1 MAQEKTDRRTPEQ
14 KDYRARPSVSGTN
27 HQQISENISKKSL
40 QAEAEELDFDFGMVE
55 DQRDPET
62 EDTKLSLKLMID
74 ELTDEAVENTKS
86 SEFSLQEE
94 LVPLYKVELEDEEET
109 AEPERFRWEILIPAV
124 LAVIVLIAGLLILLN
139 RRTDQPAEAPAE
151 PPAQE
156 TAAETPETETAEAAA
171 EPAEETDPAEVR
183 MNELN
188 ESVASL
194 LKDAYGTWSVYVKDL
209 DSGHSFVINDSQM
222 SSASLIKLFTAG
234 KYLDMIEKG
243 ELIETEDS
251 AYNLMAMIS
260 WSDNDAWEAIETDI
274 GYGDYVSGLMAVT
287 EFAQSHGFIQSGRD
301 IGAET
306 VYDTAADNLT
316 TVAEVGE
323 LLEEIY
329 SGAYVSA
336 SASERLYGLMGMQG
350 YINKIPAGLPEGFEY
365 ASKAGDLPGIEND
378 AAIIKGPDTDYI
390 LVVMSND
397 IYDNSVAV
405 NKIVEIS
412 NLCARTLNPSIQQ

>member
-1 MAQEKTDRRTPEQ
+1 MAQEKTDRRIPEQ
-14 KDYRARPSVSGTN
+14 KDYRAKPSVSGTN

-109 AEPERFRWEILIPAV
+109 TEPERFRWEILIPAV

-151 PPAQE
+151 PSAQE

-260 WSDNDAWEAIETDI
+260 WSDNDAWEALETDI

-306 VYDTAADNLT
+306 VYDPGADNLT
-316 TVAEVGE
+316 TAAEVGE
-323 LLEEIY
+323 LLEQIY
-329 SGAYVSA
+329 RGSYVSA

-397 IYDNSVAV
+397 IYDNSAAV
-405 NKIVEIS
+405 TKIVEIS

>member
-86 SEFSLQEE
+86 AEFSFNDE
-94 LVPLYKVELEDEEET
+94 LVPMYKVELEDEEDT
-109 AEPERFRWEILIPAV
+109 PEPERFRWEIVIPAV

-151 PPAQE
+151 PPAQG

-209 DSGHSFVINDSQM
+209 DSGRSFVINDSQM

-234 KYLDMIEKG
+234 KYLDMGEKG

-260 WSDNDAWEAIETDI
+260 WSDNDAWEALETDI
-274 GYGDYVSGLMAVT
+274 GYGDYVSGLIAVT

-306 VYDTAADNLT
+306 VYDPGADNLT
-316 TVAEVGE
+316 TAAEVGE
-323 LLEEIY
+323 LLEQIY
-329 SGAYVSA
+329 RGSYVSA

-397 IYDNSVAV
+397 IYDNSAAV
-405 NKIVEIS
+405 TKIVEIS

>member
-86 SEFSLQEE
+86 AEFSFNDE
-94 LVPLYKVELEDEEET
+94 LVPMYKVELEDEEDT
-109 AEPERFRWEILIPAV
+109 PEPERFRWEIVIPAV

-234 KYLDMIEKG
+234 KYQDMIEKG

-260 WSDNDAWEAIETDI
+260 WSDNDAWEALETDI
-274 GYGDYVSGLMAVT
+274 GYGDYVSGLIAVT

-306 VYDTAADNLT
+306 VYDPGADNLT
-316 TVAEVGE
+316 TAAEVGE
-323 LLEEIY
+323 LLEQIY
-329 SGAYVSA
+329 RGSYVSA

-397 IYDNSVAV
+397 IYDNSAAV
-405 NKIVEIS
+405 TKIVEIS

>member
-234 KYLDMIEKG
+234 KYLDMVEKG

-260 WSDNDAWEAIETDI
+260 WSDNDAWEALETDI

-306 VYDTAADNLT
+306 VYDPAADNLT
-316 TVAEVGE
+316 TAAEVGE
-323 LLEEIY
+323 LLEQIY
-329 SGAYVSA
+329 RGSYVSA

-397 IYDNSVAV
+397 IYDNSAAV
-405 NKIVEIS
+405 TKIVEIS

>member
-14 KDYRARPSVSGTN
+14 KDYRARPSVSGAKSPQTAD
-27 HQQISENISKKSL
+27 KKKTL
-40 QAEAEELDFDFGMVE
+40 QSELDDLNFDFEAVGDE
-55 DQRDPET
+55 RNPET

-86 SEFSLQEE
+86 SELSFKDE
-94 LVPLYKVELEDEEET
+94 LVPLYKVELEDDEDT

-124 LAVIVLIAGLLILLN
+124 LAVIVLIAGFLIILN
-139 RRTDQPAEAPAE
+139 RSNGQSAEAPAE
-151 PPAQE
+151 TPVQE
-156 TAAETPETETAEAAA
+156 TAEIPETETAETAE
-171 EPAEETDPAEVR
+171 EPAEEAADPAEAR
-183 MNELN
+183 MTELN
-188 ESVASL
+188 ESVAAL
-194 LKDAYGTWSVYVKDL
+194 LKDADGTWSVYVKDL
-209 DSGHSFVINDSQM
+209 DSGRSFVINDSQM

-234 KYLDMIEKG
+234 KYLDMVEKG

-274 GYGDYVSGLMAVT
+274 GYGDYVSGLIAVT

-306 VYDTAADNLT
+306 VYDPGADNLT
-316 TVAEVGE
+316 TAAEVGE
-323 LLEEIY
+323 LLEQIY
-329 SGAYVSA
+329 RGSYVSA

-378 AAIIKGPDTDYI
+378 AAIISGPDTDYI

>member
-1 MAQEKTDRRTPEQ
+1 MAQEKTDRRIPEQ
-14 KDYRARPSVSGTN
+14 KDYRAKPSVSGAN

-139 RRTDQPAEAPAE
+139 RGKDQPAEAPAE

-260 WSDNDAWEAIETDI
+260 WSDNDAWEALETDI

-336 SASERLYGLMGMQG
+336 SASERLYGLMGMQA

-397 IYDNSVAV
+397 IYDNSAAV
-405 NKIVEIS
+405 TKIVEIS